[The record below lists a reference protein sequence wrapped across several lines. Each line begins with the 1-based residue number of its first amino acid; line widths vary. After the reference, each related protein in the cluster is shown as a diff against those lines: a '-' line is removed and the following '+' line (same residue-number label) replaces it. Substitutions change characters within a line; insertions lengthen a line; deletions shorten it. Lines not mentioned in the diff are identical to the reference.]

1 MKPRVLVVDHDE
13 AITRQLFWT
22 LCDEYEVMTAN
33 DLQTA
38 VRRATIYEPDVTIL
52 DLQARSSNSPDAGM
66 RILDY
71 IRSRVP
77 HSKVLVMTSAS
88 NIAIQKDCHALG
100 VDQFLYKPFDTERLL
115 AALRRLAPA
124 QHLDAV

>member
-22 LCDEYEVMTAN
+22 LSDEYDVVTAN

-38 VRRATIYEPDVTIL
+38 VRRAIIYEPDVAIL
-52 DLQARSSNSPDAGM
+52 DLQSRSSNSPDVGM

-71 IRSRVP
+71 IKSHVP
-77 HSKVLVMTSAS
+77 QSKVLVMTSAS

-115 AALRRLAPA
+115 ATMRRLAPKR
-124 QHLDAV
+124 QLDAV

>member
-13 AITRQLFWT
+13 AIRRQLFWT
-22 LCDEYEVMTAN
+22 LSDDYDVVTAN

-38 VRRATIYEPDVTIL
+38 VRRATIYEPDVAIL
-52 DLQARSSNSPDAGM
+52 DLQTHSSNSPDAGM

-71 IRSRVP
+71 IKSHVP

-100 VDQFLYKPFDTERLL
+100 VDHFLYKPFDTERLL
-115 AALRRLAPA
+115 ATMRRLAPA
-124 QHLDAV
+124 HLDAV

>member
-22 LCDEYEVMTAN
+22 LSDEYDVVTAN

-38 VRRATIYEPDVTIL
+38 VRRATIYEPDVAIL
-52 DLQARSSNSPDAGM
+52 DLQPRSSNSADAGM

-71 IRSRVP
+71 IKSHVP
-77 HSKVLVMTSAS
+77 QSKVLVMTWAS

-115 AALRRLAPA
+115 AAMRRLAPA
-124 QHLDAV
+124 RHLDAV